1 MYETNTDIRVLFSQV
16 TGQMFR
22 AIYRTMLTTGA
33 AEAHHKACESAS
45 RICLDMRVHDPV
57 YMFKETDYLPVIFEE
72 TYYRLFA
79 AGKLLVRLIAARI
92 MDRAA
97 VEHISTPVSGHVLR
111 NAFLEG
117 EAVDLDF
124 ELSVV
129 A

>member
-1 MYETNTDIRVLFSQV
+1 MYETYTDIGIFLRKV
-16 TGQMFR
+16 TGQMFG
-22 AIYRTMLTTGA
+22 AIDRTVLASRT
-33 AEAHHKACESAS
+33 AEAHHKACEPAA

-57 YMFKETDYLPVIFEE
+57 YMFKESYYLPVIFKE
-72 TYYRLFA
+72 TYYRLVA

-92 MDRAA
+92 MDRTA
-97 VEHISTPVSGHVLR
+97 VEHISSSVSGHVLR
-111 NAFLEG
+111 NALLEG

>member
-1 MYETNTDIRVLFSQV
+1 MYETYTDIGIFLRKV
-16 TGQMFR
+16 TGQMFG
-22 AIYRTMLTTGA
+22 AIDRTVLASRA
-33 AEAHHKACESAS
+33 AEAHHKACEPAA
-45 RICLDMRVHDPV
+45 RICLDMRVNDPV
-57 YMFKETDYLPVIFEE
+57 YMFKETDYLPVIFKES
-72 TYYRLFA
+72 YYRLVA

-97 VEHISTPVSGHVLR
+97 VEHISSSVSGHVLR

-124 ELSVV
+124 ELSVI